1 MAISERIEVMRQKR
15 VFVLVVMYFF
25 LMWHTPGEAQS
36 VDSLQL
42 PSLLEEA
49 VRRNPDLEAARKRW
63 QASLAKIPQAG
74 ALPDPIVS
82 LNLLNVPI
90 TTFAFDQEAMTGKQ
104 IAFTQKF
111 PFPGKLGLKENIARE
126 NAAVMEA
133 QVAELRNQL
142 IKNVKYT
149 FYELCLIDKSIV
161 TVEKTMQALKEF
173 VRVTE
178 TRYSVG
184 TGLQQDVL
192 RAQVE
197 LSKMIDQ
204 RIKLRQKREALEAR
218 LNVLLNRPVGS
229 PVPLSPQ
236 LQFIPYN
243 VTLDSLKRLA
253 DTHRPLLQAWQSVIR
268 QNQQQVRL
276 ARKNYL
282 PDFSITLGYSQR
294 DRLQNGGIGADF
306 FTGKL
311 NIQVPLYFW
320 RKQRKQVEETR
331 FNLSS
336 VEQKYQQVRNQV
348 YGVLDKSLQDIQ
360 QYTRLL
366 NLFQTGIIPQAS
378 QSLQSALAGYQT
390 DKVDFLTLI
399 TNQINLFNFELDY
412 YRVLSGYYKALAD
425 LEAATG
431 IEITGVK

>member
-1 MAISERIEVMRQKR
+1 MRKVRFAVYFAILLLWFPGLFAQPSDSAL
-15 VFVLVVMYFF
+15 VLNV
-25 LMWHTPGEAQS
+25 LIKEAIQN
-36 VDSLQL
+36 
-42 PSLLEEA
+42 
-49 VRRNPDLEAARKRW
+49 NPDLRAAERRW

-74 ALPDPIVS
+74 ALPDPVVS

-142 IKNVKYT
+142 IKNVKHT

-161 TVEKTMQALKEF
+161 TVEKTMRALKEF

-184 TGLQQDVL
+184 SGLQQDVL

-197 LSKMIDQ
+197 LSKMIDK
-204 RIKLRQKREALEAR
+204 RIQLRQKREALEAR

-236 LQFIPYN
+236 LRFIPYD

-294 DRLQNGGIGADF
+294 DRLKNGGIGADF

-311 NIQVPLYFW
+311 NIQLPLYFW
-320 RKQRKQVEETR
+320 RKQRKQVEESR

-360 QYTRLL
+360 QYARLL
-366 NLFQTGIIPQAS
+366 NLFRTGIIPQAS

-412 YRVLSGYYKALAD
+412 YRVLSEYYKSLAN

-431 IEITGVK
+431 TEITGVK

>member
-1 MAISERIEVMRQKR
+1 MRKVRFAVYFAI
-15 VFVLVVMYFF
+15 
-25 LMWHTPGEAQS
+25 LMLGVPGLFAQS
-36 VDSLQL
+36 SDSALVL
-42 PSLLEEA
+42 NVLIKEA
-49 VRRNPDLEAARKRW
+49 IQNNPDLRAAERRW
-63 QASLAKIPQAG
+63 QASLARIPQAG
-74 ALPDPIVS
+74 ALPDPVVS

-161 TVEKTMQALKEF
+161 TVEKTMRALKEF

-184 TGLQQDVL
+184 SGLQQDVL

-197 LSKMIDQ
+197 LSKMIDK
-204 RIKLRQKREALEAR
+204 RIQLRQKREALEAR

-236 LQFIPYN
+236 LRFVPYN
-243 VTLDSLKRLA
+243 ATLDSLKHLA
-253 DTHRPLLQAWQSVIR
+253 DSHRPLLQAWQSVIR
-268 QNQQQVRL
+268 QNRQQVRL

-294 DRLQNGGIGADF
+294 DRLKNGGIGADF

-360 QYTRLL
+360 QYARLL
-366 NLFQTGIIPQAS
+366 NLFQTGIIPQAA

-412 YRVLSGYYKALAD
+412 YRVLSGYYKSLAD